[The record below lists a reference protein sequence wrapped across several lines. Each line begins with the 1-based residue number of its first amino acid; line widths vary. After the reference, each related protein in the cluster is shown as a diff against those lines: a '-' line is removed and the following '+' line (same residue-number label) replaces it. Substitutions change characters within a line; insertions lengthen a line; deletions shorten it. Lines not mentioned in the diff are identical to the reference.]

1 MNGGE
6 VLKRFRK
13 APSDGNKDPRS
24 EPKGNRSS
32 WKHLQKLQEAAVKNR
47 DEDASKR
54 LKHDKKS
61 KPVEPQQRQEYHG
74 GAVFWSPQKVREAKA
89 REQVRATTE
98 LEEKLAKAET
108 KKLKE
113 AATLYKKKMQKEARV
128 VRKAAKKRAKEER
141 KRAAEEKAAKQAQ
154 QEQEKRDRDAQKA
167 PKSSQ
172 SGKRAISKATKAS
185 RSERVL

>member
-54 LKHDKKS
+54 LSVAIHS
-61 KPVEPQQRQEYHG
+61 LQTFNEILN
-74 GAVFWSPQKVREAKA
+74 
-89 REQVRATTE
+89 TE
-98 LEEKLAKAET
+98 NDGLKDTLAH
-108 KKLKE
+108 
-113 AATLYKKKMQKEARV
+113 
-128 VRKAAKKRAKEER
+128 
-141 KRAAEEKAAKQAQ
+141 
-154 QEQEKRDRDAQKA
+154 
-167 PKSSQ
+167 
-172 SGKRAISKATKAS
+172 
-185 RSERVL
+185 